1 VHSLSSP
8 HDLRFFEM
16 LSDSYLQ
23 FLGAPL
29 PTAGLSGH
37 AASRWLYDD
46 APFCLLAHDT
56 SPDPAFCY
64 ANRTAQQR
72 FEYSWGEFVGMP

>member
-1 VHSLSSP
+1 VHPLSSP

-37 AASRWLYDD
+37 AASR
-46 APFCLLAHDT
+46 
-56 SPDPAFCY
+56 
-64 ANRTAQQR
+64 
-72 FEYSWGEFVGMP
+72 